1 MIAELAALR
10 FYTSHSF
17 NSINIPMRDTQ
28 RTTPHPLPGMVTNI
42 QNGLK
47 KLRAL
52 GSDDASSKQT
62 VVLWR
67 GMSYI
72 KLPQK
77 FNDEGGTE
85 LAPMSTT
92 TDVSVA
98 ISYAVKKDTRSALL
112 FRFVTR
118 NNLERGAD
126 VQWLSMFPGE
136 AETLFP
142 PLTFLQRT
150 RTESREVVH
159 NGVTVTVV
167 ELSTTLA

>member
-1 MIAELAALR
+1 
-10 FYTSHSF
+10 
-17 NSINIPMRDTQ
+17 
-28 RTTPHPLPGMVTNI
+28 
-42 QNGLK
+42 
-47 KLRAL
+47 
-52 GSDDASSKQT
+52 
-62 VVLWR
+62 
-67 GMSYI
+67 
-72 KLPQK
+72 
-77 FNDEGGTE
+77 
-85 LAPMSTT
+85 MSTT

-150 RTESREVVH
+150 RTEPKEVVH
-159 NGVTVTVV
+159 NGVKVTIV
-167 ELSTTLA
+167 ELSATLA